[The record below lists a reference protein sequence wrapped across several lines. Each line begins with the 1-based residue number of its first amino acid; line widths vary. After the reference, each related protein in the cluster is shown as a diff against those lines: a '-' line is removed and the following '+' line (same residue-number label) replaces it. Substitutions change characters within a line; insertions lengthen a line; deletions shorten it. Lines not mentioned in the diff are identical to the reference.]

1 MEALKQALGSG
12 RLVALWYDQPPGARS
27 LLRPEGDRPHLRYLV
42 EGSEAILSHSGVGA
56 FPVQEFRV
64 EAQESFPSLAEEFPA
79 LDWFEREL
87 WEDHGLVPEGHP
99 SLKPLRN
106 HHSVYS
112 RQAVPKGIVRLP
124 YPFDRV
130 EGLHE
135 VPVGP
140 VHAGI
145 IEPGH
150 FRFSVLGERILH
162 LEVRLGYQHRGVE
175 QLFQGKSLEQALLLA
190 ERAGGEPVAHA
201 LAFCQA
207 VEAAL
212 GVEVPPRA
220 YRLRRVLLEL
230 ERLFGHLGHLAG
242 LFTDIGY
249 AYAATQMG
257 KVRALLQGQLERLT
271 GHRYGRNALTVGG
284 VGFDID
290 PETQVEVRGALAK
303 LAAEA
308 ETHLAA
314 ALKHP
319 MVLDRLRYVGTLTQA
334 QARWLGL
341 VGPAARA
348 CGLGRDLRQDDALY
362 QPFTPAVRSG
372 GDVLA
377 RAQVYAEEVR
387 QGFVY
392 LDRFLGALPQGE
404 VANGPTT
411 PRVDPVPAT
420 AEAYS
425 RVEAG
430 RGELFYWVRLRGN
443 RVERVKI
450 VDPSFKNWRALELA
464 VRGMGLPDFPIINK
478 SFDLSYAGC
487 DL

>member
-1 MEALKQALGSG
+1 MEALKEALVSG
-12 RLVALWYDQPPGARS
+12 RPVALWYDAPPGARS

-64 EAQESFPSLAEEFPA
+64 EAQGSFPSLAEEFPA

-106 HHSVYS
+106 H
-112 RQAVPKGIVRLP
+112 RLP

-162 LEVRLGYQHRGVE
+162 LEIRLGYQHRGVE

-212 GVEVPPRA
+212 GIEVPPRA

-249 AYAATQMG
+249 AYAATQVG

-362 QPFTPAVRSG
+362 QPFTPVVRSG

-377 RAQVYAEEVR
+377 RAQVYAEEVQ

-392 LDRFLGALPQGE
+392 LDRFLGALPAGAVRVNGAWLKEGE
-404 VANGPTT
+404 L
-411 PRVDPVPAT
+411 R
-420 AEAYS
+420 EAHS

>member
-1 MEALKQALGSG
+1 MEALKEALVSG
-12 RLVALWYDQPPGARS
+12 RPVALWYDAPPGARS

-64 EAQESFPSLAEEFPA
+64 EAQGSFPSLAEEFPA

-106 HHSVYS
+106 HHLVYS

-212 GVEVPPRA
+212 GIEVPPRA
-220 YRLRRVLLEL
+220 YRLRRVLLEI

-249 AYAATQMG
+249 AYAATQVG

-362 QPFTPAVRSG
+362 QPFTPVVRSG

-377 RAQVYAEEVR
+377 RAQVYAEEVQ

-392 LDRFLGALPQGE
+392 LDRFLGELPAGAVRVNGAWLKEGE
-404 VANGPTT
+404 L
-411 PRVDPVPAT
+411 R
-420 AEAYS
+420 EAHS

>member
-1 MEALKQALGSG
+1 METLREALSSG
-12 RLVALWYDQPPGARS
+12 RLVALWYEA
-27 LLRPEGDRPHLRYLV
+27 PHLRYLV
-42 EGSEAILSHSGVGA
+42 EGPFGRTDVNPSRREPAPGDDPLRDRAGPVHRGEAFSL
-56 FPVQEFRV
+56 QEFRV
-64 EAQESFPSLAEEFPA
+64 EARGSFPSLAGEFPA

-87 WEDHGLVPEGHP
+87 WEEHGLLPEGHP
-99 SLKPLRN
+99 ALKPLRN
-106 HHSVYS
+106 H
-112 RQAVPKGIVRLP
+112 RLP

-150 FRFSVLGERILH
+150 FRFSVLGERIVH
-162 LEVRLGYQHRGVE
+162 LELRLGYQHRGVE
-175 QLFQGKSLEQALLLA
+175 RLFQGKSLEQALLLA

-212 GVEVPPRA
+212 GVEVPQRA
-220 YRLRRVLLEL
+220 RWLRGVLLEL

-249 AYAATQMG
+249 AYAATQVG

-271 GHRYGRNALTVGG
+271 GHRYGRNALAVGG
-284 VGFDID
+284 VNFDLD
-290 PETQVEVRGALAK
+290 PETQVEVRGALSD

-308 ETHLAA
+308 EAHLLA

-319 MVLDRLRYVGTLTQA
+319 MVLDRFRYVGAITQA

-348 CGLGRDLRQDDALY
+348 SGLGRDLRQDDGLY
-362 QPFTPAVRSG
+362 QPFTPVVRSG

-392 LDRFLGALPQGE
+392 LDRFLGELPAGA
-404 VANGPTT
+404 VRVNGAQLQEGDL
-411 PRVDPVPAT
+411 R
-420 AEAYS
+420 EAHS

-464 VRGMGLPDFPIINK
+464 VRGMGLPDFPLINK

>member
-1 MEALKQALGSG
+1 MEALREALSIG
-12 RLVALWYDQPPGARS
+12 RPVALWYEA
-27 LLRPEGDRPHLRYLV
+27 PHLRCLV
-42 EGSEAILSHSGVGA
+42 EVPSEPPAPGVGYA
-56 FPVQEFRV
+56 LKEFRV
-64 EAQESFPSLAEEFPA
+64 EMPFGVTRGSFPQVQPHLLAGEFPA
-79 LDWFEREL
+79 LDWFEREV
-87 WEDHGLVPEGHP
+87 GEGCGEA
-99 SLKPLRN
+99 LKPLRN
-106 HHSVYS
+106 H
-112 RQAVPKGIVRLP
+112 RLP
-124 YPFDRV
+124 YPFDRL

-150 FRFSVLGERILH
+150 FRFSVLGERIFH
-162 LEVRLGYQHRGVE
+162 LELRLGYQHRGVE
-175 QLFQGKSLEQALLLA
+175 RLFRGKSLEQALLLA

-201 LAFCQA
+201 LAFGQA

-220 YRLRRVLLEL
+220 YQLRRVLLEL

-249 AYAATQMG
+249 AYAATQVG
-257 KVRALLQGQLERLT
+257 RVRALLQGQLERLT
-271 GHRYGRNALTVGG
+271 GHRYGRNALWVGG
-284 VGFDID
+284 VGFDVD
-290 PETQVEVRGALAK
+290 SQTQVEVRGALAR

-308 ETHLAA
+308 EAHLAA

-319 MVLDRLRYVGTLTQA
+319 MVLDRMRYVGSVTQA
-334 QARWLGL
+334 QAHLLGL

-348 CGLGRDLRQDDALY
+348 CGIGRDLRQDDALY
-362 QPFTPAVRSG
+362 RPFTPVVRSG

-377 RAQVYAEEVR
+377 RAQVYAGEVR
-387 QGFVY
+387 QSLAY
-392 LDRFLGALPQGE
+392 LDRFLGELPEGAL
-404 VANGPTT
+404 ADT
-411 PRVDPVPAT
+411 PAAPFGGDSR
-420 AEAYS
+420 EAYS

-430 RGELFYWVRLRGN
+430 RGELFYWVRLQGS

-464 VRGMGLPDFPIINK
+464 VRGMGLPDFPLINK

>member
-1 MEALKQALGSG
+1 MEALKEALVSG
-12 RLVALWYDQPPGARS
+12 RPVALWYDAPPGARS

-64 EAQESFPSLAEEFPA
+64 EAQGSFPSLAEEFPA

-106 HHSVYS
+106 HHLVYS

-212 GVEVPPRA
+212 GIEVPPRA

-249 AYAATQMG
+249 AYAATQVG

-362 QPFTPAVRSG
+362 QPFTPVVRSG

-377 RAQVYAEEVR
+377 RAQVYAEEVQ

-392 LDRFLGALPQGE
+392 LDRFLGELPAGAVRVNGAWLKEGE
-404 VANGPTT
+404 L
-411 PRVDPVPAT
+411 R
-420 AEAYS
+420 EAHS

-450 VDPSFKNWRALELA
+450 VDPSFKNWRA
-464 VRGMGLPDFPIINK
+464 
-478 SFDLSYAGC
+478 SQ
-487 DL
+487 

>member
-1 MEALKQALGSG
+1 METLKQVLGSG
-12 RLVALWYDQPPGARS
+12 RLVALWYDA
-27 LLRPEGDRPHLRYLV
+27 PHLHYLV
-42 EGSEAILSHSGVGA
+42 EGSEGA
-56 FPVQEFRV
+56 PPQEFRV
-64 EAQESFPSLAEEFPA
+64 EARKSFPSLAEEFPA

-87 WEDHGLVPEGHP
+87 WEEHGLVPEGYP
-99 SLKPLRN
+99 ALKPLRN
-106 HHSVYS
+106 HH
-112 RQAVPKGIVRLP
+112 LP
-124 YPFDRV
+124 YPFERV

-150 FRFSVLGERILH
+150 FRFSVLGERIIH
-162 LEVRLGYQHRGVE
+162 LELRLGYQHRGVE
-175 QLFQGKSLEQALLLA
+175 RLFQGASLERALLLA
-190 ERAGGEPVAHA
+190 ERAGGESVAHA

-207 VEAAL
+207 VEVAS

-220 YRLRRVLLEL
+220 CQLRRVLLEL

-249 AYAATQMG
+249 AYAATQVG

-284 VGFDID
+284 VGFDLD
-290 PETQVEVRGALAK
+290 PKTQLEVRRALSE

-308 ETHLAA
+308 EAHLFA

-319 MVLDRLRYVGTLTQA
+319 MVLDRLRYVGPITQA
-334 QARWLGL
+334 QARLLGL

-362 QPFTPAVRSG
+362 QPFTPVTRTG

-377 RAQVYAEEVR
+377 RAQVYIEEVR
-387 QGFVY
+387 QGFAY
-392 LDRFLGALPQGE
+392 LDRFLSELPTGAVSAGGVWPLQEGE
-404 VANGPTT
+404 LRKAF
-411 PRVDPVPAT
+411 
-420 AEAYS
+420 S

-430 RGELFYWVRLRGN
+430 RGELFYWVRLRGR
-443 RVERVKI
+443 RVEQVKI

-464 VRGMGLPDFPIINK
+464 VRGMGLPDFPLINK

>member
-1 MEALKQALGSG
+1 MEAQG
-12 RLVALWYDQPPGARS
+12 
-27 LLRPEGDRPHLRYLV
+27 
-42 EGSEAILSHSGVGA
+42 
-56 FPVQEFRV
+56 
-64 EAQESFPSLAEEFPA
+64 SFPSLAGEFPA

-87 WEDHGLVPEGHP
+87 WEEHGLVPEGHP
-99 SLKPLRN
+99 GVRSLLRPETLLSPPVGGVGDRPPGVPGLPGPKGDRPPAPKPLRN
-106 HHSVYS
+106 H
-112 RQAVPKGIVRLP
+112 RLP
-124 YPFDRV
+124 YPFERV

-162 LEVRLGYQHRGVE
+162 LELRLGYQHRGLE
-175 QLFQGKSLEQALLLA
+175 RLFQGKRLEQALLLA
-190 ERAGGEPVAHA
+190 ERVGGEPVAHA

-212 GVEVPPRA
+212 GVEVPQRA
-220 YRLRRVLLEL
+220 RWLRRVLLEL

-249 AYAATQMG
+249 AYAATQVG

-290 PETQVEVRGALAK
+290 PETQAEVRGALAE

-308 ETHLAA
+308 ETHLTA
-314 ALKHP
+314 ALRHP
-319 MVLDRLRYVGTLTQA
+319 MVLDRFRYVGLVTQA
-334 QARWLGL
+334 QAQLLGL

-348 CGLGRDLRQDDALY
+348 SGLGRDLRQDDALY
-362 QPFTPAVRSG
+362 QLFTSVTRTG

-377 RAQVYAEEVR
+377 RAQVYAEEIR
-387 QGFVY
+387 QGFAY
-392 LDRFLGALPQGE
+392 LDRVLAELPAGAVRADGGRLPGVRSLLRPETLPSPPVGGVGDRPQEGE
-404 VANGPTT
+404 L
-411 PRVDPVPAT
+411 R
-420 AEAYS
+420 EAYS

-443 RVERVKI
+443 RVEQVKI

-464 VRGMGLPDFPIINK
+464 VRGMGLPDFPLINK

>member
-1 MEALKQALGSG
+1 MVALKQALGSG
-12 RLVALWYDQPPGARS
+12 RLVALWYDLPPGARS

-42 EGSEAILSHSGVGA
+42 EGSEALLSSHSGVGA
-56 FPVQEFRV
+56 FPLQEFRV

-162 LEVRLGYQHRGVE
+162 LEIRLGYQHRGVE

-220 YRLRRVLLEL
+220 RWLRGVLLEL

-249 AYAATQMG
+249 AYAATQVG

-348 CGLGRDLRQDDALY
+348 SGLGRDLRQDDALY
-362 QPFTPAVRSG
+362 QPFTPVVRSG

-392 LDRFLGALPQGE
+392 LDRFLGELPAGAVRVNGAWLKEGE
-404 VANGPTT
+404 L
-411 PRVDPVPAT
+411 R
-420 AEAYS
+420 EAHS

>member
-1 MEALKQALGSG
+1 VEAVKEALGSG
-12 RLVALWYDQPPGARS
+12 RLVALWYDA
-27 LLRPEGDRPHLRYLV
+27 PHLRYLV
-42 EGSEAILSHSGVGA
+42 EGPSGRTDASPSRRESAPGEAFS
-56 FPVQEFRV
+56 VQEFRV
-64 EAQESFPSLAEEFPA
+64 EARGSFPSLAGEFPV

-87 WEDHGLVPEGHP
+87 WEDCGLVPEGHP
-99 SLKPLRN
+99 ALKPLRN
-106 HHSVYS
+106 H
-112 RQAVPKGIVRLP
+112 RLP

-150 FRFSVLGERILH
+150 FRFSVLGERIVH
-162 LEVRLGYQHRGVE
+162 LEIRLGYQHRGVE
-175 QLFQGKSLEQALLLA
+175 RLFQGASLERALLLA
-190 ERAGGEPVAHA
+190 ERAGGESVAHA

-212 GVEVPPRA
+212 EVEVPPRA
-220 YRLRRVLLEL
+220 HRLRRVLLEL

-249 AYAATQMG
+249 AYAATQVG

-271 GHRYGRNALTVGG
+271 GHRYGRNALAVGG
-284 VGFDID
+284 VGFDVD
-290 PETQVEVRGALAK
+290 PETQVEVRGALSD

-308 ETHLAA
+308 EAHLLA

-319 MVLDRLRYVGTLTQA
+319 MVLDRLRYVGPITQA

-348 CGLGRDLRQDDALY
+348 CGLGRDLRQDDVLY
-362 QPFTPAVRSG
+362 QPFTPVVRSG

-377 RAQVYAEEVR
+377 RAQVYVEEVR
-387 QGFVY
+387 QGFAY
-392 LDRFLGALPQGE
+392 LDRFLTNLPAGA
-404 VANGPTT
+404 V
-411 PRVDPVPAT
+411 RVDGSWPQEGELRKAH
-420 AEAYS
+420 S

-430 RGELFYWVRLRGN
+430 RGELFYWVRLRGS
-443 RVERVKI
+443 RVEQVKI

-464 VRGMGLPDFPIINK
+464 VRGMGLPDFPLINK

>member
-1 MEALKQALGSG
+1 MEALKQALVSG
-12 RLVALWYDQPPGARS
+12 RPVALWYDAPPGARS

-64 EAQESFPSLAEEFPA
+64 EAQGSFPSLAEEFPA

-106 HHSVYS
+106 HHLVYS

-212 GVEVPPRA
+212 GIEVPPRA

-249 AYAATQMG
+249 AYAATQVG

-362 QPFTPAVRSG
+362 QPFTPVVRSG

-377 RAQVYAEEVR
+377 RAQVYAEEVQ

-392 LDRFLGALPQGE
+392 LDRFLGALPAGAVRVNGAWLKEGE
-404 VANGPTT
+404 L
-411 PRVDPVPAT
+411 R
-420 AEAYS
+420 EAHS

>member
-12 RLVALWYDQPPGARS
+12 RLVALWYDA
-27 LLRPEGDRPHLRYLV
+27 PHLHYLV
-42 EGSEAILSHSGVGA
+42 EGAEGA
-56 FPVQEFRV
+56 LPQEFRV
-64 EAQESFPSLAEEFPA
+64 EAQGSFPSLAEEFPA

-99 SLKPLRN
+99 ALKPLRN
-106 HHSVYS
+106 H
-112 RQAVPKGIVRLP
+112 RLP

-150 FRFSVLGERILH
+150 FRFSVLGERIIH
-162 LEVRLGYQHRGVE
+162 LELRLGYQHRGVE
-175 QLFQGKSLEQALLLA
+175 RLFQGASLERALLLA
-190 ERAGGEPVAHA
+190 ERAGGESVAHA

-207 VEAAL
+207 VEAAS

-220 YRLRRVLLEL
+220 RQLRRVLLEL

-249 AYAATQMG
+249 AYAATQVG

-284 VGFDID
+284 VGFDLD
-290 PETQVEVRGALAK
+290 PKTQLEVRGALSK

-308 ETHLAA
+308 EAHLFA

-319 MVLDRLRYVGTLTQA
+319 MVLDRLRYVGPVTQA
-334 QARWLGL
+334 QARLLGL

-348 CGLGRDLRQDDALY
+348 CGLGRDLRQDDELY
-362 QPFTPAVRSG
+362 QPFTPVMRTG

-377 RAQVYAEEVR
+377 RAQVYVEEVR

-392 LDRFLGALPQGE
+392 LDRFLTELPTGVVSAGGAWPLQEGE
-404 VANGPTT
+404 LRKAF
-411 PRVDPVPAT
+411 
-420 AEAYS
+420 S

-430 RGELFYWVRLRGN
+430 RGELFYWVRLRG
-443 RVERVKI
+443 RQVEQVKI

-464 VRGMGLPDFPIINK
+464 VRGMGLPDFPLINK

>member
-12 RLVALWYDQPPGARS
+12 RLVALWYDA
-27 LLRPEGDRPHLRYLV
+27 PHLHYLV
-42 EGSEAILSHSGVGA
+42 EGPEGSPL
-56 FPVQEFRV
+56 QEFQV
-64 EAQESFPSLAEEFPA
+64 EARGSFPSLAGEFPA

-87 WEDHGLVPEGHP
+87 WEEHGLVPEGHP
-99 SLKPLRN
+99 ALKPLRN
-106 HHSVYS
+106 HC
-112 RQAVPKGIVRLP
+112 LP
-124 YPFDRV
+124 YPFERV

-150 FRFSVLGERILH
+150 FRFSVLGEKILH
-162 LEVRLGYQHRGVE
+162 LELRLGYQHRGVE
-175 QLFQGKSLEQALLLA
+175 RLFQGAGLERARLLA
-190 ERAGGEPVAHA
+190 ERAGGESVAHA

-212 GVEVPPRA
+212 GLEVPPRA
-220 YRLRRVLLEL
+220 RQLRRVLLEL

-249 AYAATQMG
+249 AYAATQVG

-284 VGFDID
+284 VSFDLD
-290 PETQVEVRGALAK
+290 PKTQLEVRNALSR
-303 LAAEA
+303 LALEAEA
-308 ETHLAA
+308 QLLS
-314 ALKHP
+314 ALKQP
-319 MVLDRLRYVGTLTQA
+319 MVLDRLRYVGAITPA

-348 CGLGRDLRQDDALY
+348 CGLGRDLRQDDELY
-362 QPFTPAVRSG
+362 QPFTPVTRAG

-377 RAQVYAEEVR
+377 RAQVYFEEFR
-387 QGFVY
+387 QGFGH
-392 LDRFLGALPQGE
+392 LERFLTELPSGGGWVDEAGPSQEGE
-404 VANGPTT
+404 L
-411 PRVDPVPAT
+411 RT
-420 AEAYS
+420 AFS

-430 RGELFYWVRLRGN
+430 RGELFYWVRLRGR
-443 RVERVKI
+443 RVEQVKI

-464 VRGMGLPDFPIINK
+464 VRGMGLPDFPLINK

>member
-1 MEALKQALGSG
+1 MEALKEALVSG
-12 RLVALWYDQPPGARS
+12 RPVALWYDAPPGARS

-64 EAQESFPSLAEEFPA
+64 EAQGSFPSLAEEFPA

-106 HHSVYS
+106 HHLVYS

-212 GVEVPPRA
+212 GIEVPPRA

-249 AYAATQMG
+249 AYAATQVG

-362 QPFTPAVRSG
+362 QPFTPVVRSG

-377 RAQVYAEEVR
+377 RAQVYAEEVQ

-392 LDRFLGALPQGE
+392 LDRFLGALPAGAVRVNGAWLKEGE
-404 VANGPTT
+404 L
-411 PRVDPVPAT
+411 R
-420 AEAYS
+420 EAHS

>member
-12 RLVALWYDQPPGARS
+12 RLVALWYDAPHLHYLVEESERDDPLRDGARS
-27 LLRPEGDRPHLRYLV
+27 VHQRALPR
-42 EGSEAILSHSGVGA
+42 
-56 FPVQEFRV
+56 EFRV
-64 EAQESFPSLAEEFPA
+64 EAHGSFPSLAGEFPA
-79 LDWFEREL
+79 LEWFEREL
-87 WEDHGLVPEGHP
+87 WEEHGLVPEGHP
-99 SLKPLRN
+99 ALKPLRN
-106 HHSVYS
+106 H
-112 RQAVPKGIVRLP
+112 RLP

-150 FRFSVLGERILH
+150 FRFSVLGERIVH
-162 LEVRLGYQHRGVE
+162 LELRLGYQHRGVE
-175 QLFQGKSLEQALLLA
+175 RLFQGTSLERALLLA
-190 ERAGGEPVAHA
+190 ERVGGDPVAHA

-220 YRLRRVLLEL
+220 RQLRRVLLEL
-230 ERLFGHLGHLAG
+230 ERLFGHLGHLTG

-249 AYAATQMG
+249 AYAATQVG
-257 KVRALLQGQLERLT
+257 RVRALLQGQLERLT

-284 VGFDID
+284 VGFDLD
-290 PETQVEVRGALAK
+290 PQTQLEVRRALSE

-308 ETHLAA
+308 TVHLSA

-319 MVLDRLRYVGTLTQA
+319 MVLDRLRYVGSVTPA
-334 QARWLGL
+334 QARLLGL

-348 CGLGRDLRQDDALY
+348 CGLGRDLRQDDELY
-362 QPFTPAVRSG
+362 QPFTPATRAG

-387 QGFVY
+387 QGFAY
-392 LDRFLGALPQGE
+392 LERFLTELPAGAVSASGAWPQEGE
-404 VANGPTT
+404 LRKAF
-411 PRVDPVPAT
+411 
-420 AEAYS
+420 S

-430 RGELFYWVRLRGN
+430 RGELFYWVRLRGR
-443 RVERVKI
+443 RVEQVKI

-464 VRGMGLPDFPIINK
+464 VRGMGLPDFPLINK

>member
-1 MEALKQALGSG
+1 MEALKQALVSG
-12 RLVALWYDQPPGARS
+12 RPVALWYDAPPGARS

-64 EAQESFPSLAEEFPA
+64 EAQGSFPSLAEEFPA

-106 HHSVYS
+106 H
-112 RQAVPKGIVRLP
+112 RLP

-212 GVEVPPRA
+212 GIEVPPRA

-249 AYAATQMG
+249 AYAATQVG

-362 QPFTPAVRSG
+362 QPFTPVVRSG

-377 RAQVYAEEVR
+377 RAQVYAEEVQ

-392 LDRFLGALPQGE
+392 LDRFLGALPAGAVRVNGAWLKEGE
-404 VANGPTT
+404 L
-411 PRVDPVPAT
+411 R
-420 AEAYS
+420 EAHS

>member
-1 MEALKQALGSG
+1 MEALKEALVSG
-12 RLVALWYDQPPGARS
+12 RPVALWYDAPPGARS

-64 EAQESFPSLAEEFPA
+64 EAQGSFPSLAEEFPA

-106 HHSVYS
+106 HHLVYS

-212 GVEVPPRA
+212 GIEVPPRA

-249 AYAATQMG
+249 AYAATQVG

-362 QPFTPAVRSG
+362 QPFTPVVRSG

-377 RAQVYAEEVR
+377 RAQVYAEEVQ

-392 LDRFLGALPQGE
+392 LDRFLGELPAGAVRVNGAWLKEGE
-404 VANGPTT
+404 L
-411 PRVDPVPAT
+411 R
-420 AEAYS
+420 EAHS

>member
-1 MEALKQALGSG
+1 
-12 RLVALWYDQPPGARS
+12 
-27 LLRPEGDRPHLRYLV
+27 
-42 EGSEAILSHSGVGA
+42 
-56 FPVQEFRV
+56 
-64 EAQESFPSLAEEFPA
+64 
-79 LDWFEREL
+79 
-87 WEDHGLVPEGHP
+87 
-99 SLKPLRN
+99 
-106 HHSVYS
+106 VYS
-112 RQAVPKGIVRLP
+112 HQADPQGIVRPVYGLSPVPQGIVHLP

-150 FRFSVLGERILH
+150 FRFSVLGERIVH
-162 LEVRLGYQHRGVE
+162 LELRLGYQHRGVE
-175 QLFQGKSLEQALLLA
+175 RLFQGKSLEQALLLA

-212 GVEVPPRA
+212 GMEVPQRA
-220 YRLRRVLLEL
+220 RWLRRVLLEL

-249 AYAATQMG
+249 AYAATQVG

-271 GHRYGRNALTVGG
+271 GHRYGRNALAVGG
-284 VGFDID
+284 VNFDL
-290 PETQVEVRGALAK
+290 EAQTQLEVRRALSE

-308 ETHLAA
+308 EAHLLAA
-314 ALKHP
+314 LRHP
-319 MVLDRLRYVGTLTQA
+319 MVLDRFRYVGPVSQTQA
-334 QARWLGL
+334 QLLGL

-348 CGLGRDLRQDDALY
+348 SGIGRDLRQDDALY
-362 QPFTPAVRSG
+362 QPFTPVVRPG

-377 RAQVYAEEVR
+377 RAQVYVEEVR
-387 QGFVY
+387 QGFAY
-392 LDRFLGALPQGE
+392 LDRFLTKLPTGAVRADGVRLQEGE
-404 VANGPTT
+404 L
-411 PRVDPVPAT
+411 R
-420 AEAYS
+420 EAYS

-430 RGELFYWVRLRGN
+430 RGELFYWVRLQGN

-464 VRGMGLPDFPIINK
+464 VRGMGLPDFPLINK

>member
-12 RLVALWYDQPPGARS
+12 RLVALWYDA
-27 LLRPEGDRPHLRYLV
+27 PHLHYLV
-42 EGSEAILSHSGVGA
+42 EGPEGSPL
-56 FPVQEFRV
+56 QEFQV
-64 EAQESFPSLAEEFPA
+64 EARGSFPSLAGEFPA

-87 WEDHGLVPEGHP
+87 WEEHSLVPEGHP
-99 SLKPLRN
+99 ALKPLRN
-106 HHSVYS
+106 HC
-112 RQAVPKGIVRLP
+112 LP
-124 YPFDRV
+124 YPFERV

-150 FRFSVLGERILH
+150 FRFSVLGEKILH
-162 LEVRLGYQHRGVE
+162 LELRLGYQHRGVE
-175 QLFQGKSLEQALLLA
+175 RLFQGAGLERARLLA
-190 ERAGGEPVAHA
+190 ERAGGESVAHA

-212 GVEVPPRA
+212 GLEVPPRA
-220 YRLRRVLLEL
+220 RQLRRVLLEL
-230 ERLFGHLGHLAG
+230 ERVFGHLGHLAG

-249 AYAATQMG
+249 AYAATQVG

-284 VGFDID
+284 VSFDLD
-290 PETQVEVRGALAK
+290 PKTQLEVRGALSR
-303 LAAEA
+303 LGLEAEA
-308 ETHLAA
+308 QLLSAF
-314 ALKHP
+314 KQP
-319 MVLDRLRYVGTLTQA
+319 MVLDRLRYVGAITPA

-348 CGLGRDLRQDDALY
+348 CGLGRDLRQDDGLY
-362 QPFTPAVRSG
+362 QPFTPVLRAG

-377 RAQVYAEEVR
+377 RAQVYLEEVR
-387 QGFVY
+387 QGFRH
-392 LDRFLGALPQGE
+392 LERFLTELPPGGGWVDEAGPSQEGE
-404 VANGPTT
+404 L
-411 PRVDPVPAT
+411 RT
-420 AEAYS
+420 AFS

-430 RGELFYWVRLRGN
+430 RGELFYWVRLQGR
-443 RVERVKI
+443 RVEQVKI

-464 VRGMGLPDFPIINK
+464 VRGMGLPDFPLINK

>member
-1 MEALKQALGSG
+1 MEALKEALVSG
-12 RLVALWYDQPPGARS
+12 RPVALWYDAPPGARS

-64 EAQESFPSLAEEFPA
+64 EAQGSFPSLAEEFPA

-106 HHSVYS
+106 HHLVYS

-212 GVEVPPRA
+212 GIEVPPRA

-249 AYAATQMG
+249 AYAATQVG

-334 QARWLGL
+334 QARTCK
-341 VGPAARA
+341 VG
-348 CGLGRDLRQDDALY
+348 
-362 QPFTPAVRSG
+362 S
-372 GDVLA
+372 
-377 RAQVYAEEVR
+377 
-387 QGFVY
+387 
-392 LDRFLGALPQGE
+392 
-404 VANGPTT
+404 
-411 PRVDPVPAT
+411 
-420 AEAYS
+420 
-425 RVEAG
+425 
-430 RGELFYWVRLRGN
+430 
-443 RVERVKI
+443 
-450 VDPSFKNWRALELA
+450 
-464 VRGMGLPDFPIINK
+464 
-478 SFDLSYAGC
+478 
-487 DL
+487 

>member
-1 MEALKQALGSG
+1 MEALKEALVSG
-12 RLVALWYDQPPGARS
+12 RPVALWYDAPPGARS

-64 EAQESFPSLAEEFPA
+64 EAQGSFPSLAEEFPA

-106 HHSVYS
+106 H
-112 RQAVPKGIVRLP
+112 RLP

-212 GVEVPPRA
+212 GIEVPPRA

-249 AYAATQMG
+249 AYAATQVG

-362 QPFTPAVRSG
+362 QPFTPVVRSG

-377 RAQVYAEEVR
+377 RAQVYAEEVQ

-392 LDRFLGALPQGE
+392 LDRFLGALPAGAVRVNGAWLKEGE
-404 VANGPTT
+404 L
-411 PRVDPVPAT
+411 R
-420 AEAYS
+420 EAHS

>member
-1 MEALKQALGSG
+1 MEALKEALVSG
-12 RLVALWYDQPPGARS
+12 RPVALWYDAPPGARS

-64 EAQESFPSLAEEFPA
+64 EAQGSFPSLAEEFPA

-106 HHSVYS
+106 H
-112 RQAVPKGIVRLP
+112 RLP

-212 GVEVPPRA
+212 GIEVPPRA

-249 AYAATQMG
+249 AYAATQVG

-362 QPFTPAVRSG
+362 QPFTPVVRSG

-377 RAQVYAEEVR
+377 RAQVYAEEVQ

-392 LDRFLGALPQGE
+392 LDRFLGELPAGAVRVNGAWLKEGE
-404 VANGPTT
+404 L
-411 PRVDPVPAT
+411 R
-420 AEAYS
+420 EAHS